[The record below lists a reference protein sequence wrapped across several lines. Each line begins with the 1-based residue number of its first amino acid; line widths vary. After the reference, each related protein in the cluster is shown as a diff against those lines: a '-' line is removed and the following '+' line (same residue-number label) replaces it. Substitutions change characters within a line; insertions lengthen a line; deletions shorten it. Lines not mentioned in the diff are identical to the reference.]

1 MEENRSEPRY
11 EIAPE
16 LKLVKATYNTVII
29 DTKHPDSD
37 SESFDWIVV
46 YMPGGESKIFTNK
59 KLVIPVDDINLRGKT
74 VEYNVRYRYD
84 GKETLPSIIQV
95 NIPNEPDMNL
105 FIDLN
110 NDRYKNIPDS
120 KLYIDPITMCYVV
133 KVDEDL
139 IDIPLD
145 KLIESNPIIANRA
158 PLEAT
163 RETLVTNED
172 NHTTEK
178 ENAIEATVEPIKG
191 KARLASVILSSDP
204 NLDKI
209 KALVTE
215 DQFLIVLDR
224 LRKNPY
230 DKLTYVDMLTGLI
243 VTDVGIVVRSQPV
256 DYDKNK
262 YIAYLQEDWL
272 KRFIKKDEE
281 IVLPEPKVES
291 KDVDKAEADSKL
303 NSYVLS
309 KNFYAGN
316 RTKMTIFEQ
325 EVYKYVRREQLNPDI
340 LMALYKEFP
349 SWPTVDK
356 YYKLPILVLMLK
368 DYIASV
374 RTEI

>member
-11 EIAPE
+11 EITPE

-46 YMPGGESKIFTNK
+46 YMPNGESKIFTNK
-59 KLVIPVDDINLRGKT
+59 RLVIPVDDINLRGKT

-84 GKETLPSIIQV
+84 GKDTLPSIIQV
-95 NIPNEPDMNL
+95 DIPNEPDMNL
-105 FIDLN
+105 FIDIDK
-110 NDRYKNIPDS
+110 DRYKNIPDS
-120 KLYIDPITMCYVV
+120 NLYIDPISMCYVV

-163 RETLVTNED
+163 RETLVANED

-215 DQFLIVLDR
+215 DQFLVVLDR

-243 VTDVGIVVRSQPV
+243 VTEVGIIIKSQPV
-256 DYDKNK
+256 DYDKDK
-262 YIAYLQEDWL
+262 YIAYLQEEWL

-291 KDVDKAEADSKL
+291 KDKEKAESDSKL

-325 EVYKYVRREQLNPDI
+325 EVYKYIRREQLNPDI

>member
-11 EIAPE
+11 EVPPQLE
-16 LKLVKATYNTVII
+16 LVKATYNTVII

-46 YMPGGESKIFTNK
+46 YMPSGESKIFTNK
-59 KLVIPVDDINLRGKT
+59 RLVINVDDINLRGKT

-84 GKETLPSIIQV
+84 GKDTLPSIIQV
-95 NIPNEPDMNL
+95 NIPNEPDINL

-139 IDIPLD
+139 VDVPLD
-145 KLIESNPIIANRA
+145 TPIESNPIIANRA

-163 RETLVTNED
+163 GETLVSNED

-178 ENAIEATVEPIKG
+178 EKLTEVTVEPVKG
-191 KARLASVILSSDP
+191 KGRLASVILSSDP

-209 KALVTE
+209 KALVEE
-215 DQFLIVLDR
+215 DQFLVVLDR

-230 DKLTYVDMLTGLI
+230 DKLTCVDMLTGFI
-243 VTDVGIVVRSQPV
+243 VTEVGIVIKSQPA
-256 DYDKNK
+256 DYDKDK
-262 YIAYLQEDWL
+262 YIAYLQEEWL

-291 KDVDKAEADSKL
+291 KDKEKAEADSKL

>member
-11 EIAPE
+11 EITPE
-16 LKLVKATYNTVII
+16 LKLVKATYNTVTI

-59 KLVIPVDDINLRGKT
+59 RLVIPVDDVNLRGKT

-84 GKETLPSIIQV
+84 GRETLPSIIQV

-105 FIDLN
+105 FIDIDK
-110 NDRYKNIPDS
+110 DRYKRVPDS
-120 KLYIDPITMCYVV
+120 NLYIDPISMCYVV
-133 KVDEDL
+133 RVDEDL
-139 IDIPLD
+139 VDIPLD

-163 RETLVTNED
+163 GETLVSNED

-178 ENAIEATVEPIKG
+178 ENAIEATAEPIKG

-243 VTDVGIVVRSQPV
+243 VTEVGAIIKSQPV
-256 DYDKNK
+256 DYDKDK
-262 YIAYLQEDWL
+262 YIAYLQEEWL
-272 KRFIKKDEE
+272 NRFIKKDEE

-291 KDVDKAEADSKL
+291 KDKEKAESDSKL

-325 EVYKYVRREQLNPDI
+325 EVYKYVRKEQLNPDI

>member
-11 EIAPE
+11 EITPE

-46 YMPGGESKIFTNK
+46 YMPGEESKIFTNK
-59 KLVIPVDDINLRGKT
+59 RLVIPVDDINLRGKT

-95 NIPNEPDMNL
+95 DIPNEPDMNL
-105 FIDLN
+105 FIDIDK
-110 NDRYKNIPDS
+110 DRYKRIPDS
-120 KLYIDPITMCYVV
+120 NLYIDPISMCYVV

-139 IDIPLD
+139 VDIPLD
-145 KLIESNPIIANRA
+145 KLIESNPIIVNRA

-163 RETLVTNED
+163 GETLVSNED

-215 DQFLIVLDR
+215 DQFLVVLDR

-243 VTDVGIVVRSQPV
+243 VTEVGTIIKSQPV
-256 DYDKNK
+256 DYDKDK

-281 IVLPEPKVES
+281 IVLPEPKVEV
-291 KDVDKAEADSKL
+291 KDREKAESDSKL

-316 RTKMTIFEQ
+316 RAKMTIFEQ

-340 LMALYKEFP
+340 LTALYKEFP

>member
-11 EIAPE
+11 EITPE

-59 KLVIPVDDINLRGKT
+59 RLVIPVDDINLRGKT

-84 GKETLPSIIQV
+84 GRETLPSIIQV
-95 NIPNEPDMNL
+95 DIPSEPDMNL
-105 FIDLN
+105 FIDIDK
-110 NDRYKNIPDS
+110 DRYKNIPDS
-120 KLYIDPITMCYVV
+120 NLYIDPISMCYVV

-163 RETLVTNED
+163 EETLVSNED

-178 ENAIEATVEPIKG
+178 EKLTEATVEPVKG
-191 KARLASVILSSDP
+191 KGRLASVILSSDP

-209 KALVTE
+209 KALVEE

-243 VTDVGIVVRSQPV
+243 VTEVGMVVRSQPV
-256 DYDKNK
+256 DYDKDK
-262 YIAYLQEDWL
+262 YIAYLQEEWL

-291 KDVDKAEADSKL
+291 KDKEKAESDSKL

>member
-11 EIAPE
+11 EVPPQLE
-16 LKLVKATYNTVII
+16 LVKATYNTVII
-29 DTKHPDSD
+29 DTKHPDSE

-46 YMPGGESKIFTNK
+46 YMPSGESKIFTNK
-59 KLVIPVDDINLRGKT
+59 RLVIQVDDINLRGKT
-74 VEYNVRYRYD
+74 IEYNVRYRYN
-84 GKETLPSIIQV
+84 GKDTLPAIIQV

-110 NDRYKNIPDS
+110 NDRYKNIPES

-139 IDIPLD
+139 VDLPLD
-145 KLIESNPIIANRA
+145 KRIESNPIIANRA

-163 RETLVTNED
+163 GETLVTNED

-178 ENAIEATVEPIKG
+178 EKLTEATVEPVKG
-191 KARLASVILSSDP
+191 KGRLASVILSSDP

-209 KALVTE
+209 KALVEE
-215 DQFLIVLDR
+215 DQFLVVLDR

-230 DKLTYVDMLTGLI
+230 DKLTYVDMLTGFI
-243 VTDVGIVVRSQPV
+243 VTEVGIIVKSQPV
-256 DYDKNK
+256 DYDKDK
-262 YIAYLQEDWL
+262 YIAYLQEEWL

-291 KDVDKAEADSKL
+291 KDVEKAEADSKL

-349 SWPTVDK
+349 SWPTIDK

>member
-11 EIAPE
+11 EITPE

-59 KLVIPVDDINLRGKT
+59 RLVIPVDDINLRGKT

-84 GKETLPSIIQV
+84 GRETLPSIIQV

-105 FIDLN
+105 FIDID
-110 NDRYKNIPDS
+110 NDRYKRIPDS
-120 KLYIDPITMCYVV
+120 NLYIDPISMCYVV

-145 KLIESNPIIANRA
+145 KLIESSPIIANRA

-163 RETLVTNED
+163 GETLVSNED

-215 DQFLIVLDR
+215 DQFLVVLDR

-230 DKLTYVDMLTGLI
+230 DKLTYVDMLTGFI
-243 VTDVGIVVRSQPV
+243 VTEVGIIIKSQPV
-256 DYDKNK
+256 DYDKDK
-262 YIAYLQEDWL
+262 YIAYLQEEWL

-291 KDVDKAEADSKL
+291 KDKEKAESDSKL
-303 NSYVLS
+303 NTYVLS
-309 KNFYAGN
+309 KNFYSGN

-325 EVYKYVRREQLNPDI
+325 EVYKYVRKEQLNPDI

>member
-11 EIAPE
+11 EITPE

-59 KLVIPVDDINLRGKT
+59 RLVIPVDDVNLRGKT

-84 GKETLPSIIQV
+84 GKDTLPSIIQV
-95 NIPNEPDMNL
+95 DIPNEPDMNL
-105 FIDLN
+105 FIDIDK
-110 NDRYKNIPDS
+110 DRYKNIPDS
-120 KLYIDPITMCYVV
+120 NLYIDPISMCYVV

-145 KLIESNPIIANRA
+145 KLIESSPIIANRA
-158 PLEAT
+158 PLEGI
-163 RETLVTNED
+163 RETLVSNED

-215 DQFLIVLDR
+215 DQFLVALDR

-230 DKLTYVDMLTGLI
+230 DKLTYVDMLTGFI
-243 VTDVGIVVRSQPV
+243 VTEVGIIIKSQP
-256 DYDKNK
+256 DGYDKDK
-262 YIAYLQEDWL
+262 YIAYLQEEWL

-281 IVLPEPKVES
+281 IVLPEPKVEV
-291 KDVDKAEADSKL
+291 KDKEKAESDSKL
-303 NSYVLS
+303 ASYVLS

-325 EVYKYVRREQLNPDI
+325 EVYKYVRKEQLNPDI

>member
-11 EIAPE
+11 EVPPQLE
-16 LKLVKATYNTVII
+16 LVKATYNTVII

-46 YMPGGESKIFTNK
+46 YMPSGESKIFTNK
-59 KLVIPVDDINLRGKT
+59 RLVIPVDDVNLRGKT
-74 VEYNVRYRYD
+74 VEYNVRYRYNSKD
-84 GKETLPSIIQV
+84 TLPSIIQV

-105 FIDLN
+105 FIDLDN
-110 NDRYKNIPDS
+110 SRYKNIPDS

-139 IDIPLD
+139 VDVPLD
-145 KLIESNPIIANRA
+145 KLIESNTIIANRA

-163 RETLVTNED
+163 GETLVSNED

-178 ENAIEATVEPIKG
+178 EKLTEATVEPVKG
-191 KARLASVILSSDP
+191 KGRLASVILSSDP

-230 DKLTYVDMLTGLI
+230 DKLTYVDMLTGFI
-243 VTDVGIVVRSQPV
+243 VTEVGIIIKSQPV
-256 DYDKNK
+256 DYDKDK
-262 YIAYLQEDWL
+262 YIAYLQEEWL

-281 IVLPEPKVES
+281 IVLPEPKVEV
-291 KDVDKAEADSKL
+291 KDKEKAEADSKL

>member
-11 EIAPE
+11 EVPPQLE
-16 LKLVKATYNTVII
+16 LVKATYNTVII

-46 YMPGGESKIFTNK
+46 YMPSGESKIFTNK
-59 KLVIPVDDINLRGKT
+59 RLVIQVDDINLRGKT
-74 VEYNVRYRYD
+74 VEYNVRYRYNSKD
-84 GKETLPSIIQV
+84 TLPSIIQV

-139 IDIPLD
+139 VDIPLD
-145 KLIESNPIIANRA
+145 KLIESDPIIANRA

-163 RETLVTNED
+163 GETLVSNEY

-178 ENAIEATVEPIKG
+178 EKLTEATVEPIKG
-191 KARLASVILSSDP
+191 KGRLASVILSSDP

-209 KALVTE
+209 KALVEE
-215 DQFLIVLDR
+215 DQFLVVLDR

-230 DKLTYVDMLTGLI
+230 DKLTYVDMLTGFI
-243 VTDVGIVVRSQPV
+243 VTEVGIIIKSQPV
-256 DYDKNK
+256 DYDKDK
-262 YIAYLQEDWL
+262 YIAYLQEEWL

-291 KDVDKAEADSKL
+291 KDVEKAEADSKL

-349 SWPTVDK
+349 SWPTIDK

>member
-11 EIAPE
+11 EITPE

-37 SESFDWIVV
+37 SENFDWIVV

-59 KLVIPVDDINLRGKT
+59 RLVIPVDDINLRGKT

-84 GKETLPSIIQV
+84 GRETLPSIIQV

-105 FIDLN
+105 FIDIDK
-110 NDRYKNIPDS
+110 DRYKRVPDS
-120 KLYIDPITMCYVV
+120 NLYIDPISMCYVV

-163 RETLVTNED
+163 EETLVSNED

-215 DQFLIVLDR
+215 DQFLVVLDR

-243 VTDVGIVVRSQPV
+243 VTEVGTIIKSQPAG
-256 DYDKNK
+256 YDKDK
-262 YIAYLQEDWL
+262 YIAYLQEEWL
-272 KRFIKKDEE
+272 KKFIKKDEE

-291 KDVDKAEADSKL
+291 KDKEKAESDSKL
-303 NSYVLS
+303 ASYVLS

>member
-11 EIAPE
+11 EITPE

-46 YMPGGESKIFTNK
+46 YMPSGESKIFTNK
-59 KLVIPVDDINLRGKT
+59 RLVIPVDDINLRGKT

-84 GKETLPSIIQV
+84 GRETLPSIIQV

-110 NDRYKNIPDS
+110 NDRYKRVPDS
-120 KLYIDPITMCYVV
+120 NLYIDPISMCYVV

-139 IDIPLD
+139 VDIPLD

-163 RETLVTNED
+163 RETLTSNED

-178 ENAIEATVEPIKG
+178 ENAIEATVEPVNGKG
-191 KARLASVILSSDP
+191 RLASVILSSDL

-215 DQFLIVLDR
+215 DQFLVVLDR

-230 DKLTYVDMLTGLI
+230 DKLTYVDMLTGFI
-243 VTDVGIVVRSQPV
+243 VTEVGIIIKSQPV
-256 DYDKNK
+256 DYDKDK
-262 YIAYLQEDWL
+262 YIAYLQEEWL

-303 NSYVLS
+303 NTYVLS

>member
-11 EIAPE
+11 EVPPQLE
-16 LKLVKATYNTVII
+16 LVKATYNTVII

-46 YMPGGESKIFTNK
+46 YMPSGESKIFTNK
-59 KLVIPVDDINLRGKT
+59 RLVINVDDINLRGKT

-84 GKETLPSIIQV
+84 GKDTLPSIIQV

-139 IDIPLD
+139 LDIPLD

-163 RETLVTNED
+163 GETLGSNED

-178 ENAIEATVEPIKG
+178 EKLTEATVEPVKG
-191 KARLASVILSSDP
+191 KGRLASVVLSSDP

-209 KALVTE
+209 KALVEE
-215 DQFLIVLDR
+215 DQFLVVLDR

-230 DKLTYVDMLTGLI
+230 DKLTYVDMLTGFI
-243 VTDVGIVVRSQPV
+243 VTEVGIIVKSQPA
-256 DYDKNK
+256 DYDKDK
-262 YIAYLQEDWL
+262 YIAYLQEEWL

-291 KDVDKAEADSKL
+291 KDVEKAEADSKL
-303 NSYVLS
+303 NTYVLS

-349 SWPTVDK
+349 SWPTIDK

>member
-11 EIAPE
+11 EITPE

-59 KLVIPVDDINLRGKT
+59 RLVIPVDDINLRGKT

-84 GKETLPSIIQV
+84 GRETLPSIIQV
-95 NIPNEPDMNL
+95 DIPNEPDMNL
-105 FIDLN
+105 FIDIDK
-110 NDRYKNIPDS
+110 DRYKNIPDS
-120 KLYIDPITMCYVV
+120 NLYIDPISMCYVV

-139 IDIPLD
+139 LDIPLD

-163 RETLVTNED
+163 RETLVSNED
-172 NHTTEK
+172 NHTGK
-178 ENAIEATVEPIKG
+178 IENATEATVEPIKG

-215 DQFLIVLDR
+215 DQFLVVLDR

-243 VTDVGIVVRSQPV
+243 VTEVGVVVRSQPV
-256 DYDKNK
+256 DYDKDK
-262 YIAYLQEDWL
+262 YIAYLQEEWL

-291 KDVDKAEADSKL
+291 KDVEKAESDSKL
-303 NSYVLS
+303 ASYVLS

-349 SWPTVDK
+349 SWLTVDK

>member
-11 EIAPE
+11 EITPE

-37 SESFDWIVV
+37 SENFDWIVV

-59 KLVIPVDDINLRGKT
+59 RLVIPVGDINLRGKT

-84 GKETLPSIIQV
+84 GRETLPSIIQV
-95 NIPNEPDMNL
+95 DIPNEPDMNL
-105 FIDLN
+105 FIDIDK
-110 NDRYKNIPDS
+110 DRYKNIPDS
-120 KLYIDPITMCYVV
+120 NLYIDPISMCYVV

-139 IDIPLD
+139 VDVPLD
-145 KLIESNPIIANRA
+145 KLVESNPIIANRA

-163 RETLVTNED
+163 EETLRSNED

-178 ENAIEATVEPIKG
+178 EKLTEATVEPIKG

-215 DQFLIVLDR
+215 DQFLVVLDR

-243 VTDVGIVVRSQPV
+243 VTEVGTIIKSQPV

-262 YIAYLQEDWL
+262 YIAYLQEEWL

-291 KDVDKAEADSKL
+291 KDKEKAESDSKL
-303 NSYVLS
+303 ASYVLS

>member
-11 EIAPE
+11 EITPE
-16 LKLVKATYNTVII
+16 LKLVKAAYNTVII

-46 YMPGGESKIFTNK
+46 YMPSGESKIFTNK
-59 KLVIPVDDINLRGKT
+59 RLVIPVDDINLRGKT

-84 GKETLPSIIQV
+84 GKDTLPSIIQV

-120 KLYIDPITMCYVV
+120 NLYIDPITMCYVV

-158 PLEAT
+158 PLEPT
-163 RETLVTNED
+163 GETLVSNED

-178 ENAIEATVEPIKG
+178 ENATEATVEPIKG

-215 DQFLIVLDR
+215 DQFLVVLDR

-230 DKLTYVDMLTGLI
+230 DKLTYVDMLTGFI
-243 VTDVGIVVRSQPV
+243 VTEVGIIIKSQPV
-256 DYDKNK
+256 DYDKDK
-262 YIAYLQEDWL
+262 YIAYLQEEWL

-291 KDVDKAEADSKL
+291 KDKEKAESDSKL

-316 RTKMTIFEQ
+316 RAKMTIFEQ
-325 EVYKYVRREQLNPDI
+325 EVYKYVRKEQLNPDI

>member
-11 EIAPE
+11 EITPE

-46 YMPGGESKIFTNK
+46 YMPGGEPKIFTNK
-59 KLVIPVDDINLRGKT
+59 RLVIAVDDVNLRGKT

-84 GKETLPSIIQV
+84 GKDTLPSIIQV
-95 NIPNEPDMNL
+95 DIPNEPDMNL

-120 KLYIDPITMCYVV
+120 NLYIDPISMCYVV

-139 IDIPLD
+139 VDIPLD

-163 RETLVTNED
+163 RETLVSNED

-178 ENAIEATVEPIKG
+178 ENAIEATIEPIKG

-215 DQFLIVLDR
+215 DQFLVVLDR

-243 VTDVGIVVRSQPV
+243 VTEVGTIIKSQPV
-256 DYDKNK
+256 DYDKDK
-262 YIAYLQEDWL
+262 YIAYLQEEWL

-281 IVLPEPKVES
+281 IVLPEPKVEV
-291 KDVDKAEADSKL
+291 KDKEKAESDSKL
-303 NSYVLS
+303 ASYVLS

>member
-11 EIAPE
+11 EITPE

-29 DTKHPDSD
+29 DTQHPDSD

-46 YMPGGESKIFTNK
+46 YMPSGESKIFTNK
-59 KLVIPVDDINLRGKT
+59 RLVIPVDDANLRGKT

-95 NIPNEPDMNL
+95 DIPSEPDMNL
-105 FIDLN
+105 FIDIDK
-110 NDRYKNIPDS
+110 DRYKRVPDS
-120 KLYIDPITMCYVV
+120 NLYIDPISMCYVV

-139 IDIPLD
+139 VDLPLD
-145 KLIESNPIIANRA
+145 TLAESNPIIANRA

-163 RETLVTNED
+163 GETLVSNED

-243 VTDVGIVVRSQPV
+243 VTEVGIIIKSQPA
-256 DYDKNK
+256 DYDKDK
-262 YIAYLQEDWL
+262 YIAYLQEEWL

-291 KDVDKAEADSKL
+291 KDVEKAEADSKL

>member
-11 EIAPE
+11 EVPPE
-16 LKLVKATYNTVII
+16 LELVKATYNTVII

-46 YMPGGESKIFTNK
+46 YMPSGESKIFTNK
-59 KLVIPVDDINLRGKT
+59 RLVINVDDINLRGKT
-74 VEYNVRYRYD
+74 VEYNVRYRYN
-84 GKETLPSIIQV
+84 GKDTLPSIIQV

-120 KLYIDPITMCYVV
+120 KLYIDPVTMCYVV

-139 IDIPLD
+139 VDIPLD

-158 PLEAT
+158 PLEGI
-163 RETLVTNED
+163 RETLVSNED

-178 ENAIEATVEPIKG
+178 EKLTEATVEPVKG
-191 KARLASVILSSDP
+191 KGRLASVILSSDP

-209 KALVTE
+209 KALVEE
-215 DQFLIVLDR
+215 DQFLVVLDR

-230 DKLTYVDMLTGLI
+230 DKLTYVDMLTGFI
-243 VTDVGIVVRSQPV
+243 VTEVGIIIKSQPV
-256 DYDKNK
+256 DYDKSK
-262 YIAYLQEDWL
+262 YIVYLQEEWL

-291 KDVDKAEADSKL
+291 KDVEKAEADSKL

>member
-11 EIAPE
+11 EITPE

-46 YMPGGESKIFTNK
+46 YMPNGESKIFTNK
-59 KLVIPVDDINLRGKT
+59 RLVIPVDDINLRGKT

-84 GKETLPSIIQV
+84 GKDTLPSIIQV
-95 NIPNEPDMNL
+95 DIPNEPDMNL
-105 FIDLN
+105 FIDIDK
-110 NDRYKNIPDS
+110 DRYKNIPDS
-120 KLYIDPITMCYVV
+120 NLYIDPISMCYVV

-163 RETLVTNED
+163 RETLVANED

-215 DQFLIVLDR
+215 DQFLVVLDR

-243 VTDVGIVVRSQPV
+243 VTEVGIIIKSQPV
-256 DYDKNK
+256 DYDK
-262 YIAYLQEDWL
+262 
-272 KRFIKKDEE
+272 E

-291 KDVDKAEADSKL
+291 KDKEKAESDSKL

-325 EVYKYVRREQLNPDI
+325 EVYKYIRREQLNPDI

>member
-11 EIAPE
+11 EITPE

-46 YMPGGESKIFTNK
+46 YMPSGESKIFTNK
-59 KLVIPVDDINLRGKT
+59 RLVIPVDDINLRGKT

-84 GKETLPSIIQV
+84 GKDTLPNIIQV
-95 NIPNEPDMNL
+95 DIPNEPDMNL
-105 FIDLN
+105 FIDIDK
-110 NDRYKNIPDS
+110 DRYKRIPDS
-120 KLYIDPITMCYVV
+120 NLYIDPISMCYVV

-139 IDIPLD
+139 VDIPLD
-145 KLIESNPIIANRA
+145 KLIVSNTIIANRA

-163 RETLVTNED
+163 GETLVSNED

-243 VTDVGIVVRSQPV
+243 VTEVGIVVRSQPV

-262 YIAYLQEDWL
+262 YIAYLQEEWL

-291 KDVDKAEADSKL
+291 KDVEKAEADSKL

>member
-11 EIAPE
+11 EVPPQLE
-16 LKLVKATYNTVII
+16 LVKATYNTVII
-29 DTKHPDSD
+29 DTKHPDSE

-46 YMPGGESKIFTNK
+46 YMPSGESKIFTNK
-59 KLVIPVDDINLRGKT
+59 RLVIQVDDINLRGKT
-74 VEYNVRYRYD
+74 IEYNVRYRYN
-84 GKETLPSIIQV
+84 GKDTLPAIIQV

-120 KLYIDPITMCYVV
+120 KLYIDPISMCYVV

-139 IDIPLD
+139 VDLPLD
-145 KLIESNPIIANRA
+145 KRIESNPIIANRA

-163 RETLVTNED
+163 EETLVTNED

-178 ENAIEATVEPIKG
+178 EKLTEATVEPVKG
-191 KARLASVILSSDP
+191 KGRLASVILSSDP

-209 KALVTE
+209 KALVEE
-215 DQFLIVLDR
+215 DQFLVVLDR

-230 DKLTYVDMLTGLI
+230 DKLTYVDMLTGFI
-243 VTDVGIVVRSQPV
+243 VTEVGIIVKSQPV
-256 DYDKNK
+256 DYDKDK
-262 YIAYLQEDWL
+262 YIAYLQEEWL

-291 KDVDKAEADSKL
+291 KDVEKAEADSKL

-349 SWPTVDK
+349 SWPTIDK

>member
-1 MEENRSEPRY
+1 MEENRPEPRY
-11 EIAPE
+11 EITPE

-59 KLVIPVDDINLRGKT
+59 RLVIPVDDINLRGKT

-84 GKETLPSIIQV
+84 GRETLPSIIQV

-105 FIDLN
+105 FIDIDK
-110 NDRYKNIPDS
+110 DRYKRVPDS
-120 KLYIDPITMCYVV
+120 NLYIDPICMCYVV

-145 KLIESNPIIANRA
+145 KPIESNPIMANRA

-163 RETLVTNED
+163 GETLVSNED
-172 NHTTEK
+172 NHTTKK
-178 ENAIEATVEPIKG
+178 ENAVEATVEPIKG

-215 DQFLIVLDR
+215 DQFLIALDR

-243 VTDVGIVVRSQPV
+243 VTEVGIVVRSQPA
-256 DYDKNK
+256 DYDKDK
-262 YIAYLQEDWL
+262 YIAYLQEEWL

-291 KDVDKAEADSKL
+291 KDKEKAESDSKL

-325 EVYKYVRREQLNPDI
+325 EVYKYARREQLNPDI

>member
-11 EIAPE
+11 EVPPQLE
-16 LKLVKATYNTVII
+16 LVKATYNTVII

-46 YMPGGESKIFTNK
+46 YMPSEESKIFTNK
-59 KLVIPVDDINLRGKT
+59 RLVIPVDDVNLRGKT

-84 GKETLPSIIQV
+84 GKDTLPSIIQV
-95 NIPNEPDMNL
+95 SIPNEPDMNL

-139 IDIPLD
+139 VDLPLD
-145 KLIESNPIIANRA
+145 TLIESNPIIANRA

-163 RETLVTNED
+163 GETLVSNED

-178 ENAIEATVEPIKG
+178 EKLTEATVEPIKG
-191 KARLASVILSSDP
+191 KGRLASVILSSDP

-243 VTDVGIVVRSQPV
+243 VTEVGIVIKSQPA
-256 DYDKNK
+256 DYDKDK
-262 YIAYLQEDWL
+262 YIAYLQEEWL

-291 KDVDKAEADSKL
+291 KDVEKAEADSKL

-349 SWPTVDK
+349 SWPTIDK

>member
-11 EIAPE
+11 EITPE

-29 DTKHPDSD
+29 DTQHPDSD
-37 SESFDWIVV
+37 SESFDWIVG

-59 KLVIPVDDINLRGKT
+59 RLVIPVDDINLRGKT

-84 GKETLPSIIQV
+84 GKDTLPSIIQV
-95 NIPNEPDMNL
+95 NIPSEPDMNL
-105 FIDLN
+105 FIDIDK
-110 NDRYKNIPDS
+110 DRYKRIPDS
-120 KLYIDPITMCYVV
+120 NLYIDPISMCYVV
-133 KVDEDL
+133 KVYEDL

-163 RETLVTNED
+163 RETLASNED

-178 ENAIEATVEPIKG
+178 ENVIEATVEPIKG

-243 VTDVGIVVRSQPV
+243 VTEVGIVVRSQPV

-262 YIAYLQEDWL
+262 YIAYLQEEWL

-291 KDVDKAEADSKL
+291 KDKEKAESDGKL

-325 EVYKYVRREQLNPDI
+325 EVYKYVRKEQLNPDI
-340 LMALYKEFP
+340 LMVLYKEFP

>member
-11 EIAPE
+11 EITPE

-46 YMPGGESKIFTNK
+46 YMPSGESKIFTNK
-59 KLVIPVDDINLRGKT
+59 RLVINVDDINLRGKT

-84 GKETLPSIIQV
+84 GRETLPSIIQV

-105 FIDLN
+105 FIDIDK
-110 NDRYKNIPDS
+110 DRYKNIPDS
-120 KLYIDPITMCYVV
+120 NLYIDPISMCYVV

-145 KLIESNPIIANRA
+145 TLIESNPIIANRA

-163 RETLVTNED
+163 RETLVSNED

-178 ENAIEATVEPIKG
+178 ENVIEATVEPIKG

-215 DQFLIVLDR
+215 DQFLVVLDR

-243 VTDVGIVVRSQPV
+243 VTEVGIVVRSQPV

-281 IVLPEPKVES
+281 IVLPEPKVEV
-291 KDVDKAEADSKL
+291 KDKEKAEADSKL

-316 RTKMTIFEQ
+316 RTKMAIFEQ

>member
-11 EIAPE
+11 EITPE

-46 YMPGGESKIFTNK
+46 YMPSGESKIFTNK
-59 KLVIPVDDINLRGKT
+59 RLVINVDDINLRGKT
-74 VEYNVRYRYD
+74 VEYNVRYRYN
-84 GKETLPSIIQV
+84 GKDTLPSIIQV

-105 FIDLN
+105 FIDIDK
-110 NDRYKNIPDS
+110 DRYKRIPDS
-120 KLYIDPITMCYVV
+120 NLYIDPISMCYVIR
-133 KVDEDL
+133 VDEDL

-163 RETLVTNED
+163 RETLVSNED

-178 ENAIEATVEPIKG
+178 ENVTEATVEPVKG

-243 VTDVGIVVRSQPV
+243 VTEVGIVVRSQPV

-262 YIAYLQEDWL
+262 YIAYLQEEWL

-281 IVLPEPKVES
+281 VVLPEPKVES
-291 KDVDKAEADSKL
+291 KDVEKAEADSKL

>member
-11 EIAPE
+11 EVPPQLE
-16 LKLVKATYNTVII
+16 LVKATYNTVII

-46 YMPGGESKIFTNK
+46 YMPSGESKIFTNK
-59 KLVIPVDDINLRGKT
+59 RLVINVDDINLRGKT

-84 GKETLPSIIQV
+84 GKDTLPSIIQV

-120 KLYIDPITMCYVV
+120 KLYIDPISMCYVV

-139 IDIPLD
+139 VDIPLD
-145 KLIESNPIIANRA
+145 TPIESNPIIANRA

-163 RETLVTNED
+163 GETLVSNED

-178 ENAIEATVEPIKG
+178 EKLTEATVEPVKG
-191 KARLASVILSSDP
+191 KGRLASVILSSDP

-209 KALVTE
+209 KALVE
-215 DQFLIVLDR
+215 ENQFLVVLDR

-230 DKLTYVDMLTGLI
+230 DKLTYVDMLTGFI
-243 VTDVGIVVRSQPV
+243 VTEVGIIIKSQQV
-256 DYDKNK
+256 DYDKDK
-262 YIAYLQEDWL
+262 YIAYLQEEWL

-291 KDVDKAEADSKL
+291 KDKEKAESDSKL

>member
-11 EIAPE
+11 EVPPQLE
-16 LKLVKATYNTVII
+16 LVKATYNTVII

-46 YMPGGESKIFTNK
+46 YMPSGESKIFTNK
-59 KLVIPVDDINLRGKT
+59 RLVINVDDINLRGKT

-84 GKETLPSIIQV
+84 GKDTLPSIIQV

-110 NDRYKNIPDS
+110 NDRYKRVPDS
-120 KLYIDPITMCYVV
+120 NLYIDPITMCYVV

-139 IDIPLD
+139 VDAPLD
-145 KLIESNPIIANRA
+145 KLIESNLIIANRA

-163 RETLVTNED
+163 EETLVSNED

-178 ENAIEATVEPIKG
+178 EKLTEATVEPVKG
-191 KARLASVILSSDP
+191 KGRLASVILSSDP

-209 KALVTE
+209 KALVEE
-215 DQFLIVLDR
+215 DQFLVVLDR

-243 VTDVGIVVRSQPV
+243 VTEVGIIIKSQPA
-256 DYDKNK
+256 DYDKDK
-262 YIAYLQEDWL
+262 YIAYLQEEWL

-291 KDVDKAEADSKL
+291 KDVEKAEADSKL

-349 SWPTVDK
+349 SWPTIDK

>member
-11 EIAPE
+11 EITPE

-46 YMPGGESKIFTNK
+46 YMPSGESKIFTNK
-59 KLVIPVDDINLRGKT
+59 RLVIPVDDINLRGKT

-84 GKETLPSIIQV
+84 GRETLPSIIQV
-95 NIPNEPDMNL
+95 DIPNEPDMNL
-105 FIDLN
+105 FIDIDK
-110 NDRYKNIPDS
+110 DRYKNIPDS
-120 KLYIDPITMCYVV
+120 NLYIDPISMCYVV

-145 KLIESNPIIANRA
+145 TLIENNPIIANRA

-163 RETLVTNED
+163 GETLVSNED

-243 VTDVGIVVRSQPV
+243 VTEVGMVVRSQPV

-291 KDVDKAEADSKL
+291 KDKEKAESDSKL

>member
-1 MEENRSEPRY
+1 
-11 EIAPE
+11 
-16 LKLVKATYNTVII
+16 
-29 DTKHPDSD
+29 
-37 SESFDWIVV
+37 
-46 YMPGGESKIFTNK
+46 
-59 KLVIPVDDINLRGKT
+59 
-74 VEYNVRYRYD
+74 
-84 GKETLPSIIQV
+84 
-95 NIPNEPDMNL
+95 
-105 FIDLN
+105 
-110 NDRYKNIPDS
+110 
-120 KLYIDPITMCYVV
+120 MCYVV
-133 KVDEDL
+133 RVDEDL
-139 IDIPLD
+139 IDLPLD

-158 PLEAT
+158 PLEGI
-163 RETLVTNED
+163 RETLGSNED

-215 DQFLIVLDR
+215 DQFLVVLDR

-230 DKLTYVDMLTGLI
+230 DKLTYVDMLTGFI
-243 VTDVGIVVRSQPV
+243 VTEVGIIIKSQPV
-256 DYDKNK
+256 DYDKDK
-262 YIAYLQEDWL
+262 YIAYLQEEWL

-291 KDVDKAEADSKL
+291 KDKEKAESDSKL
-303 NSYVLS
+303 ASYVLS

>member
-11 EIAPE
+11 EVPPQLE
-16 LKLVKATYNTVII
+16 LVKATYNTVII

-46 YMPGGESKIFTNK
+46 YMPGGESTIFTNK
-59 KLVIPVDDINLRGKT
+59 RLVINVDDINLRGKT

-84 GKETLPSIIQV
+84 GRDTLPSIIQV

-105 FIDLN
+105 FIDIDK
-110 NDRYKNIPDS
+110 DRYKRIPDS
-120 KLYIDPITMCYVV
+120 NLYIDPITMCYLV
-133 KVDEDL
+133 KVDEEL
-139 IDIPLD
+139 LDIPLD

-163 RETLVTNED
+163 GETLVSNED

-178 ENAIEATVEPIKG
+178 EKLTEATVESVKG
-191 KARLASVILSSDP
+191 KGRLASVILSSDP

-209 KALVTE
+209 KALVEE
-215 DQFLIVLDR
+215 DQFLVVLDR

-230 DKLTYVDMLTGLI
+230 DKLTYVDMLTGFI
-243 VTDVGIVVRSQPV
+243 VTEVGIIIKSQPA
-256 DYDKNK
+256 DYDKDK
-262 YIAYLQEDWL
+262 YIAYLQEEWL

-291 KDVDKAEADSKL
+291 KDVEKAEADSKL

>member
-11 EIAPE
+11 EITPE

-29 DTKHPDSD
+29 DTQHPDSD

-59 KLVIPVDDINLRGKT
+59 RLVIPVDDINLRGKT

-84 GKETLPSIIQV
+84 GKDTLPSIIQV
-95 NIPNEPDMNL
+95 NIPSEPDMNL
-105 FIDLN
+105 FIDIDK
-110 NDRYKNIPDS
+110 DRYKRIPDS
-120 KLYIDPITMCYVV
+120 NLYIDPISMCYVV
-133 KVDEDL
+133 KVYEDL

-163 RETLVTNED
+163 RETLASNED

-178 ENAIEATVEPIKG
+178 ENVIEATVEPIKG

-243 VTDVGIVVRSQPV
+243 VTEVGIVVRSQPV

-262 YIAYLQEDWL
+262 YIAYLQEEWL

-291 KDVDKAEADSKL
+291 KDKEKAESDGKL

-325 EVYKYVRREQLNPDI
+325 EVYKYVRKEQLNPDI
-340 LMALYKEFP
+340 LMVLYKEFP

>member
-11 EIAPE
+11 EITPE

-59 KLVIPVDDINLRGKT
+59 RLVINVDDANLRGKT

-84 GKETLPSIIQV
+84 GRETLPSIIQV

-105 FIDLN
+105 FIDIDK
-110 NDRYKNIPDS
+110 DRYKRIPDS
-120 KLYIDPITMCYVV
+120 NLYIDPISMCYVV

-145 KLIESNPIIANRA
+145 KLIVSNPIIANRA
-158 PLEAT
+158 PLEGI
-163 RETLVTNED
+163 RETLITNED

-243 VTDVGIVVRSQPV
+243 VTEVGIVVRSQPV
-256 DYDKNK
+256 DYDKDK
-262 YIAYLQEDWL
+262 YIAYLQEEWL

-291 KDVDKAEADSKL
+291 KDKDKAESDSKL

-325 EVYKYVRREQLNPDI
+325 EVYKYVRKEQLNPDT

>member
-11 EIAPE
+11 EITPE

-59 KLVIPVDDINLRGKT
+59 RLVIPVDDVNLRGKT

-84 GKETLPSIIQV
+84 GRDTLPSIIQV
-95 NIPNEPDMNL
+95 DIPSEPDMNL
-105 FIDLN
+105 FIDIDK
-110 NDRYKNIPDS
+110 DRYKNIPDS
-120 KLYIDPITMCYVV
+120 NLYIDPISMCYVV

-139 IDIPLD
+139 TDIPLD

-158 PLEAT
+158 PLEGI
-163 RETLVTNED
+163 RETLVSNED
-172 NHTTEK
+172 NHATEK
-178 ENAIEATVEPIKG
+178 ENAIEATVEPVNG

-230 DKLTYVDMLTGLI
+230 DKLTYVDMLTGFI
-243 VTDVGIVVRSQPV
+243 VTEVGIIIKSQPA

-291 KDVDKAEADSKL
+291 KDKEKAESDSKL

>member
-11 EIAPE
+11 EITPE

-29 DTKHPDSD
+29 DTQHPDSD

-59 KLVIPVDDINLRGKT
+59 RLVITVDDVNLRGKT

-95 NIPNEPDMNL
+95 DIPNEPDMNL
-105 FIDLN
+105 FIDIDK
-110 NDRYKNIPDS
+110 DRYKNIPDS
-120 KLYIDPITMCYVV
+120 NLYIDPISMCYVV

-163 RETLVTNED
+163 EETLGSNED

-209 KALVTE
+209 KALVEE
-215 DQFLIVLDR
+215 DQFLVVLDR

-243 VTDVGIVVRSQPV
+243 VTEVGIIIKSQPV

-262 YIAYLQEDWL
+262 YIAYLQEEWL

-291 KDVDKAEADSKL
+291 KDKEKAESDSKL

-309 KNFYAGN
+309 KNFYSGN

-325 EVYKYVRREQLNPDI
+325 EVYKYVRKEQLNPDI

>member
-11 EIAPE
+11 EITPE

-59 KLVIPVDDINLRGKT
+59 RLVIPVDDINLRGKT

-84 GKETLPSIIQV
+84 GRETLPSIIQV
-95 NIPNEPDMNL
+95 DIPNEPDMNL
-105 FIDLN
+105 FIDIDK
-110 NDRYKNIPDS
+110 DRYKQIPDS
-120 KLYIDPITMCYVV
+120 NLYIDPVSMCYVV

-139 IDIPLD
+139 VDIPLD

-163 RETLVTNED
+163 RETLASNED

-178 ENAIEATVEPIKG
+178 ENAIEATVEPVKG
-191 KARLASVILSSDP
+191 KARLASVILSNDP

-243 VTDVGIVVRSQPV
+243 VTEVGIVVRSQPV
-256 DYDKNK
+256 DYDKDK
-262 YIAYLQEDWL
+262 YIAYLQEEWL

-291 KDVDKAEADSKL
+291 KDKEKAESDSKL

>member
-1 MEENRSEPRY
+1 MKENRSEPRY
-11 EIAPE
+11 EITPE

-59 KLVIPVDDINLRGKT
+59 RLVIPVDDINLRGKT

-84 GKETLPSIIQV
+84 GRDTLPSIIQV
-95 NIPNEPDMNL
+95 DIPSEPDMNL
-105 FIDLN
+105 FIDIDK
-110 NDRYKNIPDS
+110 DRYKNIPDS
-120 KLYIDPITMCYVV
+120 NLYIDPISMCYVV

-145 KLIESNPIIANRA
+145 KLIESNPIIANIA

-163 RETLVTNED
+163 GETLVSNED

-178 ENAIEATVEPIKG
+178 ENAIEAAVEPIKG

-215 DQFLIVLDR
+215 DQFLVVLDR

-230 DKLTYVDMLTGLI
+230 DKLTYVDMLTGFI
-243 VTDVGIVVRSQPV
+243 VTEVGIIIKSQPA
-256 DYDKNK
+256 DYDKDK
-262 YIAYLQEDWL
+262 YIAYLQEEWL

-291 KDVDKAEADSKL
+291 KDVEKAEADSKL

>member
-11 EIAPE
+11 EVPPQLE
-16 LKLVKATYNTVII
+16 LVKATYNTVII
-29 DTKHPDSD
+29 DTKHPDSN

-46 YMPGGESKIFTNK
+46 YMPSGESKIFTNK
-59 KLVIPVDDINLRGKT
+59 RLVINVDDINLRGKT

-84 GKETLPSIIQV
+84 GKDTLPSIIQV

-139 IDIPLD
+139 VDIPLD
-145 KLIESNPIIANRA
+145 KHIESNPIIANRA

-163 RETLVTNED
+163 RETLVSTED

-178 ENAIEATVEPIKG
+178 EKLTEATVEPVKG
-191 KARLASVILSSDP
+191 KGRLASVILSSDP

-209 KALVTE
+209 KTLVAE
-215 DQFLIVLDR
+215 DQFLVVLDR

-230 DKLTYVDMLTGLI
+230 DKLTYVDMLTGFI
-243 VTDVGIVVRSQPV
+243 VTEVGIIIKSQPA
-256 DYDKNK
+256 DYDKDK
-262 YIAYLQEDWL
+262 YIAYLQEEWL

-281 IVLPEPKVES
+281 IALPEPKVES
-291 KDVDKAEADSKL
+291 KDVEKAEADSKL

>member
-11 EIAPE
+11 EITPE

-37 SESFDWIVV
+37 SESFDWIVA
-46 YMPGGESKIFTNK
+46 YMPGGESKIFTSK
-59 KLVIPVDDINLRGKT
+59 RLVIAVDDINLRGKT

-84 GKETLPSIIQV
+84 GRDTLPSIIQV

-105 FIDLN
+105 FIDIDK
-110 NDRYKNIPDS
+110 DRYKRIPDS
-120 KLYIDPITMCYVV
+120 NLYIDPISMCYVV

-139 IDIPLD
+139 LDIPLD

-163 RETLVTNED
+163 GETLVSNED

-243 VTDVGIVVRSQPV
+243 VTEVGIVVRSQPV
-256 DYDKNK
+256 DYDKDK
-262 YIAYLQEDWL
+262 YIAYLQEEWL

-291 KDVDKAEADSKL
+291 KDVEKAESDSKL